1 MWDVYN
7 KIREL
12 QSQIDELKRRF
23 SKVPIRLAHME
34 SNAPVKLLQATTI
47 RCMGRDRDFID
58 FGFSGQQYLSFG
70 GDTPTGYPFIVYE
83 VPNKKLDFS
92 VEGNTV
98 FCPGHDYV
106 EGLPVKFSG
115 DDADMPLAHSSQF
128 PTPTKL
134 SGDYGNGGFSAW
146 YYVHNPDTVAGT
158 FELQQGIWNTGII
171 QTFDATLTPEGQ
183 SIGQVQRVQPLRWS
197 FGLYNYPM
205 QLFQLLLED
214 DGTER
219 GLAGG
224 SAINSGIKTPSFGVG
239 YVRPITKDT
248 IDGTDFDISTPGPGI
263 PIQDRMG
270 WTARRGARGLGITMT
285 FVGYIPFVS
294 KLNYFTTSE
303 YEVLRADIPHWSGSC
318 KPENAP

>member
-1 MWDVYN
+1 MSDVQTQV
-7 KIREL
+7 RDL
-12 QSQIDELKRRF
+12 QSQIADLQKVF
-23 SKVPIRLAHME
+23 SKVPIHLAHVE
-34 SNAPVKLLQATTI
+34 PQQPVKLLQASSI
-47 RCMGRDRDFID
+47 RCMGRDRIFID
-58 FGFSGQQYLSFG
+58 FGFNGQEYISFG
-70 GDTPTGYPFIVYE
+70 GDTPTGPFIVYE

-92 VEGNTV
+92 IEGNTIV
-98 FCPGHDYV
+98 CPGHDYV

-134 SGDYGNGGFSAW
+134 SADYGNGGFSAW
-146 YYVHNPDTVAGT
+146 YYVHNPDAEAGT
-158 FELQQGIWNTGII
+158 FELQQGFFNTGII
-171 QTFDATLTPEGQ
+171 QTFDATLTPKGQ
-183 SIGQVQRVQPLRWS
+183 SIGQVQRVQPLRWT

-205 QLFQLLLED
+205 QLFQLLRED
-214 DGTER
+214 DGTDR

-224 SAINSGIKTPSFGVG
+224 SAINSGIETPSFGVG

-248 IDGTDFDISTPGPGI
+248 IDGTDFDISEQGFAGT

-270 WTARRGARGLGITMT
+270 WTARRGTRGLGITMV
-285 FVGYIPFVS
+285 FVGYISFVS
-294 KLNYFTTSE
+294 KLNYFTTAE